1 MDLCTLSHQ
10 SACPF
15 NTIYCFS
22 FHICWLL
29 ILLLKLMR
37 PTAYQNI
44 TKTSCVWPF
53 IPGNLWPFWKVWWW
67 LSFQSQGSA
76 GLNVQAIPI
85 IAYSELKLSLYKGH
99 QWSLYKAVNIVHFDF
114 ESSFLKVGVLISSW
128 TLPLAKYFLKP
139 LCGIPC
145 RFWNITIQELAPFL
159 STFWF
164 WVAFQIK
171 TLWTFNSSW
180 TWGTFP
186 F

>member
-85 IAYSELKLSLYKGH
+85 IAYSELKLSYIRVTSDLYIK
-99 QWSLYKAVNIVHFDF
+99 L
-114 ESSFLKVGVLISSW
+114 W
-128 TLPLAKYFLKP
+128 TLSTSTLNLLSSKLASLFLLE
-139 LCGIPC
+139 LCHLP
-145 RFWNITIQELAPFL
+145 NIFL
-159 STFWF
+159 SHF
-164 WVAFQIK
+164 VAYRVDFGI
-171 TLWTFNSSW
+171 
-180 TWGTFP
+180 
-186 F
+186 

>member
-1 MDLCTLSHQ
+1 M
-10 SACPF
+10 
-15 NTIYCFS
+15 
-22 FHICWLL
+22 

-53 IPGNLWPFWKVWWW
+53 IPGNLWSFWKVWWW

-99 QWSLYKAVNIVHFDF
+99 QWSLYKGVNIVHFDF

-128 TLPLAKYFLKP
+128 TLP
-139 LCGIPC
+139 
-145 RFWNITIQELAPFL
+145 NIFL
-159 STFWF
+159 SHF
-164 WVAFQIK
+164 VAYPVDFGIELSK
-171 TLWTFNSSW
+171 NSLPSLALSGFGW
-180 TWGTFP
+180 HFK
-186 F
+186 